1 VCRHRLGNE
10 TEYEQKSRYRQEVD
24 QPISPSI
31 YVRDTINRRCN
42 GNGCAILDHIER
54 QAKMA
59 LSTLKFVAALCRQPR
74 LRRSSHKWI
83 FEHAGILPPRQN
95 ADRPATLTCLRHHEQ
110 AVASNDG
117 EVGYRGGR
125 VIEIDLQRHH
135 RASRDLRRELSFLAP
150 LCFGFGTTDK

>member
-1 VCRHRLGNE
+1 LGNE

-59 LSTLKFVAALCRQPR
+59 LPTLKFVAALCRQPLEAKQSQVDFR
-74 LRRSSHKWI
+74 TCRYSASPAERR
-83 FEHAGILPPRQN
+83 
-95 ADRPATLTCLRHHEQ
+95 
-110 AVASNDG
+110 
-117 EVGYRGGR
+117 
-125 VIEIDLQRHH
+125 
-135 RASRDLRRELSFLAP
+135 
-150 LCFGFGTTDK
+150 